1 MKLSEKLK
9 VNSQK
14 IRVREFVMAGQKLRV
29 RVPLVSEMDEMND
42 RVKNADISIQYEKL
56 SAPLI
61 EKKEAI
67 EGEAIEFKEDDIFI
81 SGKSVKEMAKMAA
94 QTNARILE
102 MFKLLVPEMD
112 GENMENLTYEEIESE
127 FPFSIQIELSKKIT
141 EVISPGYEEARKN

>member
-14 IRVREFVMAGQKLRV
+14 IRVREFVIAGQKLRV

-61 EKKEAI
+61 EKKESI
-67 EGEAIEFKEDDIFI
+67 EGEAIEFKEDDILI

-112 GENMENLTYEEIESE
+112 GENMENLTYEEIENE

>member
-1 MKLSEKLK
+1 MKIKL
-9 VNSQK
+9 
-14 IRVREFVMAGQKLRV
+14 L
-29 RVPLVSEMDEMND
+29 
-42 RVKNADISIQYEKL
+42 ISILKDGKRHNEGDEINLSHEQAKL
-56 SAPLI
+56 WIAKKWAKSII
-61 EKKEAI
+61 EKKESI
-67 EGEAIEFKEDDIFI
+67 EGEAIEFKEDDILI

-112 GENMENLTYEEIESE
+112 GENMENLTYEEIENE